1 MKETAINILRLMPR
15 EELESFAIRA
25 ATQVRSDRNEIEAG
39 NVFIAVL
46 IGFLLGAIVAASGF
60 ILGLGLA

>member
-15 EELESFAIRA
+15 EELERFAIRA
-25 ATQVRSDRNEIEAG
+25 ATQVHSDRNEIEAG
-39 NVFIAVL
+39 NVFIAIL